1 VLTFDDMKLRDSLLR
16 GVYAYGYEKPSP
28 IQTVGIMPMIAGRDT
43 IAQASS
49 GTGKTA
55 TFALAVLQN
64 LDEASMDTQALILAP
79 TRELA
84 TQIQDVVRTLGY
96 FQRASIHMCVGGT
109 RVGDDVRALKAGVQ
123 VVVGTPGRV
132 RQLALDKK
140 VLKLDRLK
148 MLVLDEAHEMLSM
161 GFKDQIHD
169 LFRELAPDV
178 QVCLISATLPPDV
191 LALSERFMRNPVR
204 ILLKPKEVALV
215 GIAQYYVGV
224 EETDKLSV
232 LCDLYETMHIT
243 QAMIFCNHKRK
254 VDWLRDQ
261 LAQRDFTVATIHSDM
276 SPGERALVMK
286 DYRQG
291 LSRVLI
297 STDLLACGIDVQQV
311 SLVVNYDLPRSL
323 ESYIHRI
330 GRTGRHGKKGLAVNL
345 VSSDQVQTLHDIE
358 QLYAIRIA
366 ELPMNVADL

>member
-1 VLTFDDMKLRDSLLR
+1 MKLRDPLLR

-64 LDEASMDTQALILAP
+64 LDESSMNTQALILAP

-84 TQIQDVVRTLGY
+84 TQIQDVVRALGY

-132 RQLALDKK
+132 RQLALDMQ

-191 LALSERFMRNPVR
+191 LALSERFMRDPVR

-224 EETDKLSV
+224 EEKDKLSV

-243 QAMIFCNHKRK
+243 QAMIFCNLKRK

-261 LAQRDFTVATIHSDM
+261 LTQRDFTVATIHSDM
-276 SPGERALVMK
+276 SPGERAQVMK

-311 SLVVNYDLPRSL
+311 GSVLSDTWRCGAGACLVFIHTRKPHLARNICRFPSWSITTCPAAWRAT
-323 ESYIHRI
+323 YIA
-330 GRTGRHGKKGLAVNL
+330 LDAL
-345 VSSDQVQTLHDIE
+345 VSP
-358 QLYAIRIA
+358 
-366 ELPMNVADL
+366 LPPFRTSPVS